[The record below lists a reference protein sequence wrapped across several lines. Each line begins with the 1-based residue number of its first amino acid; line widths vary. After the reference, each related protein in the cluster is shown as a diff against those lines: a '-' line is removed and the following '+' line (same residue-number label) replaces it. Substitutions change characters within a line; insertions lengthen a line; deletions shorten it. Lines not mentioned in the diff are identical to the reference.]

1 MIDNENRYY
10 SAMSRWDSLDYDK
23 GKKERN
29 SNDSRRRNRAG
40 GPAPSSSYGT
50 NSKNHPG
57 RHQRSLHTTSR
68 PTYHS
73 SSALKVVGTT
83 TKKSLQLPLS
93 GVIIERENIINSL
106 KSQLFQYQSGS
117 NKYDKSVVIQSIKK
131 LCHGISFSRVA
142 TRDEQSSNTNIFMT
156 LLCLLEIKEDN
167 VVVVDDDND
176 DNDNDVHS
184 LVAQSIE
191 RCLNNYTNNEK
202 DNTSKMNLTRNEVIF
217 GIDTLSSHYNKS
229 EDQYYSLESDVKSS
243 ILISLALLVKNE
255 VCQLPPEKTACG
267 IIGGIFIPYLSS
279 SAHHDQSHQQQQQQ
293 QQQQEQNIPT
303 MNSYPRKIAC
313 ISEALVV
320 LLQNPSHASAMLAPL
335 VQDVSIISDY
345 GMEEQTMNPLRIRLL
360 SVLLQN
366 LETLSKLKRTEEQ
379 IYVCRALSA
388 SIDAIRKL
396 KKGNETKNTDFSVE
410 NQIVKRLQNFVL
422 DVLIKDE
429 AALTVTSLH
438 LLRTL
443 IACYPND
450 MTGMGWKLI
459 IEGANYPTTQVSSQQ
474 SSKHVNGNTAH
485 SRDHI
490 NTSRNIIR
498 PHLPSM
504 ITIDSNDNP
513 LRLHHK
519 DPKVIALV
527 ADCLA
532 DFILVLPWN
541 IWLKQSHS
549 NQERMRYNT
558 TRSLTISPPSK
569 VNTSGLYKNAVDALE
584 VLIVIATNAF
594 DSCFD
599 RILLNSLARLL
610 KVLLLEIPYC
620 DMKLVRSGGDLWAI
634 LFGVTFDSNESGP
647 CKEKKAVSFQILLA
661 AMGGKVTPQGDLRG
675 MCAPGR
681 AWFLNEKTSSEVFIK
696 RLMDSFGS
704 MDESLDWS
712 IKILSFIL
720 RTLPDVALQRWD
732 SFHKLFEGL
741 DTSSTSGMDLKRLE
755 VFESLM
761 LGRSNFTVSAELK
774 SKNDIIIMDLSPIML
789 KSWSHNGLRRLVTI
803 YAAFRSQDWIQ
814 LDTIKGRVLC
824 HFEQML
830 EHCHNSNAKIREG
843 ASKAVG
849 EFCTQYIAPTNLQ
862 RGIPEET
869 KIRHFSLVSDK
880 VCTSMLGLCGDQNAA
895 VRSMS
900 IFSLG
905 NLASALIDSNQKDL
919 LDTKRLHEI
928 SNAILSSFN
937 DTNDKV
943 VKNAIRSTGHTGNL
957 LACSLLKYPRS
968 DLSSSYTILVQ
979 VIKLLTLKL
988 SNTLHVTLKE
998 QKSTLTWK
1006 ERSAAKKHGWGCC
1019 HSLGLVFE
1027 GLSAGIFKEKCNVLV
1042 SACSEAIYYLIQCPK
1057 NHANLNEKVVVTSM
1071 AAICYLPSDLLTL
1084 NDYQKMGYV
1093 GEALIASVLILLKSP
1108 AIRINRDFSKAN
1120 SSRRTVSSK
1129 MSAQNQQFL
1138 CYLLDSASIAD
1149 ASKVLNDEQITTQ
1162 TIGMLYSWMVEQ
1174 PLHARAFE
1182 IFAIAL
1188 QQPGNN
1194 QVNVSFEQQFASRA
1208 LQKYKQVR
1216 DVNVL
1221 NSFPPSENSSAVLE
1235 VYDEADEL

>member
-1 MIDNENRYY
+1 LFEIDNENRYF

-23 GKKERN
+23 EKKERN
-29 SNDSRRRNRAG
+29 NNDSRRRNRAG
-40 GPAPSSSYGT
+40 GPAQSSYGT
-50 NSKNHPG
+50 NHPG
-57 RHQRSLHTTSR
+57 RHALRSRSA
-68 PTYHS
+68 YHS
-73 SSALKVVGTT
+73 FSSASKVGT
-83 TKKSLQLPLS
+83 KKNVLQQLPLS
-93 GVIIERENIINSL
+93 GVIERENIINSL
-106 KSQLFQYQSGS
+106 KSQLFQYQSGG

-131 LCHGISFSRVA
+131 LCHGISFSRA
-142 TRDEQSSNTNIFMT
+142 ATTRDEQSSNANIFMT

-167 VVVVDDDND
+167 DVVVDDND
-176 DNDNDVHS
+176 DDDDVHS

-191 RCLNNYTNNEK
+191 RCLNNCTNDEK
-202 DNTSKMNLTRNEVIF
+202 NNTSKMNLTRNEVIF
-217 GIDTLSSHYNKS
+217 GMHTLSSHYNKS
-229 EDQYYSLESDVKSS
+229 EGSYYSLESDVKSS
-243 ILISLALLVKNE
+243 FLISLALLVKNE
-255 VCQLPPEKTACG
+255 ACQLPPEKTACG
-267 IIGGIFIPYLSS
+267 VIGDIFIPYLSS
-279 SAHHDQSHQQQQQQ
+279 SLTHHDQN
-293 QQQQEQNIPT
+293 QQQEQNMPT
-303 MNSYPRKIAC
+303 INSYPRKIAC
-313 ISEALVV
+313 ISEAIVA
-320 LLQNPSHASAMLAPL
+320 LLQHPSHASAMLAPL
-335 VQDVSIISDY
+335 VQDVSIILDY
-345 GMEEQTMNPLRIRLL
+345 GMEEQTVNPLRIRLL

-366 LETLSKLKRTEEQ
+366 LETLSKLRRTEEQ

-396 KKGNETKNTDFSVE
+396 KKGNETKNNDFNVE

-422 DVLIKDE
+422 EVLIKDE

-459 IEGANYPTTQVSSQQ
+459 IEGANYPTTPVSSQQ
-474 SSKHVNGNTAH
+474 SSKHVYGNTVH
-485 SRDHI
+485 SREHI
-490 NTSRNIIR
+490 NSNKNIIR

-504 ITIDSNDNP
+504 ITIDNNDNP
-513 LRLHHK
+513 LRLHLK
-519 DPKVIALV
+519 NAKAIALV

-558 TRSLTISPPSK
+558 TRSLTMSPSK

-594 DSCFD
+594 DNCFD
-599 RILLNSLARLL
+599 RILLSSLARLL

-620 DMKLVRSGGDLWAI
+620 DIKLVRSGGDLWAT
-634 LFGVTFDSNESGP
+634 LFNATFDSY
-647 CKEKKAVSFQILLA
+647 KEKKNISFQILLA

-675 MCAPGR
+675 MCSPGR
-681 AWFLNEKTSSEVFIK
+681 AWFLNENASSEVFIK

-704 MDESLDWS
+704 MDECLDWS
-712 IKILSFIL
+712 IKILSSIL

-732 SFHKLFEGL
+732 SFHNLFEGL
-741 DTSSTSGMDLKRLE
+741 NTSSTSGMDLIRLE

-774 SKNDIIIMDLSPIML
+774 HRNDIIIMDLSPIML
-789 KSWSHNGLRRLVTI
+789 KPWSHNGLRRLVTI

-814 LDTIKGRVLC
+814 LDTIEGRVLC

-830 EHCHNSNAKIREG
+830 EYCHDSNAKIREG

-862 RGIPEET
+862 GGALEET
-869 KIRHFSLVSDK
+869 KIRHFTLISDK
-880 VCTSMLGLCGDQNAA
+880 VCTTMLGLCGDQNAT

-905 NLASALIDSNQKDL
+905 NLASALKDSNQKDL

-928 SNAILSSFN
+928 SKAILSSFN

-957 LACSLLKYPRS
+957 LACSLLKFPRS
-968 DLSSSYTILVQ
+968 DLSSSYAILVQ

-998 QKSTLTWK
+998 QTSTLTWK

-1042 SACSEAIYYLIQCPK
+1042 SACSEAIHYLIQCPK

-1071 AAICYLPSDLLTL
+1071 AAICNLPSDLLTL
-1084 NDYQKMGYV
+1084 NDYQKMGYI
-1093 GEALIASVLILLKSP
+1093 GEALIASVLILQKSP
-1108 AIRINRDFSKAN
+1108 AIRINCDFSKAN
-1120 SSRRTVSSK
+1120 NTRRTVSSK

-1138 CYLLDSASIAD
+1138 RHLLDSASITD

-1188 QQPGNN
+1188 QRPGKWSK
-1194 QVNVSFEQQFASRA
+1194 NVSFEQQFASRA
-1208 LQKYKQVR
+1208 LQKYKQAR
-1216 DVNVL
+1216 NLNVL
-1221 NSFPPSENSSAVLE
+1221 NSLPPSENSSAVLE
-1235 VYDEADEL
+1235 VDDEADEL